1 MQERASTRTL
11 SAVSLKRS
19 SRQKHTG
26 WAWDFQS
33 ADPLLWLMADSFL
46 SRPVIRTDRYFS
58 SSFPLSSRA
67 PDDTG
72 YFRDTAADHVRGEK
86 QEADVTGE
94 PHRVVYV
101 IDDDIYRR
109 EAHKSPFNS
118 VGLHVEAFGSAPEF
132 FGKKLP
138 DAAICLVVDVRLPG
152 LSGLDFQAEL
162 TKVNI
167 DVPIIFITGHGDI
180 AMTVK
185 AMKAGAVEFLTKPF
199 RDQDLLDAAKLALEK
214 DEARRKRQKTTSI
227 VRSLFESL
235 TPREQEVIRLVT
247 AGLMNKQIAA
257 EMGVSEI
264 TVKVHRGNVMRKM
277 KANSLA
283 DLVRMA
289 DMLGIQR

>member
-1 MQERASTRTL
+1 MILAIF
-11 SAVSLKRS
+11 
-19 SRQKHTG
+19 G
-26 WAWDFQS
+26 
-33 ADPLLWLMADSFL
+33 
-46 SRPVIRTDRYFS
+46 
-58 SSFPLSSRA
+58 
-67 PDDTG
+67 
-72 YFRDTAADHVRGEK
+72 DTAADPVRGEK
-86 QEADVTGE
+86 QEVDVKETGQAQ
-94 PHRVVYV
+94 RVVYV
-101 IDDDIYRR
+101 IDDDALMR
-109 EAHKSPFNS
+109 EALKSLFAS

-162 TKVNI
+162 TKANI

-214 DEARRKRQKTTSI
+214 DEARRKSQKTTSV

-257 EMGVSEI
+257 EIGVSEI

-277 KANSLA
+277 QANSLA

-289 DMLGIQR
+289 DMLGIRRTTA